1 MFLDGTSGVPATSYK
16 AGTKV
21 LPKRCVS
28 RQIFFFF
35 SGAWASRNT
44 WNFQGRQVIEKSHF
58 EGIER
63 WLNVENNASNHSANR
78 IFVFQP
84 PSSQTFPRSS

>member
-28 RQIFFFF
+28 RKSCFFQ
-35 SGAWASRNT
+35 AWASRKT
-44 WNFQGRQVIEKSHF
+44 WNFQGRQVIEKS
-58 EGIER
+58 IS
-63 WLNVENNASNHSANR
+63 NASISMK
-78 IFVFQP
+78 
-84 PSSQTFPRSS
+84 S

>member
-35 SGAWASRNT
+35 LGRGLLETLGTSKVDKSLKNPISKASKD
-44 WNFQGRQVIEKSHF
+44 G
-58 EGIER
+58 
-63 WLNVENNASNHSANR
+63 
-78 IFVFQP
+78 
-84 PSSQTFPRSS
+84 